1 MITRKDPK
9 DTKILVVG
17 GGIGGMAVTVAL
29 KRQSFNVE
37 LIDID
42 PDWRVYGA
50 GITMTG
56 TTIRAYN
63 DLDPTMVDDIAK
75 HGAITNGVKLFSF
88 KGHFIKDIDEAPL
101 EDGLP
106 ATGGIMRPVLH
117 QLMQQ
122 RVKALDVPV
131 KLGVTVDNIAQG
143 SDSATVTFSD
153 ATTADYD
160 LVIGSDGVNSKIRE
174 LAFANSQKP
183 KATGQGCWRIA
194 INRRPGVDRGEFYF
208 GYKYPAGITACGPD
222 SMYLWMLTP
231 DDGSL
236 WVNDEDGV
244 NVLRTRLE
252 AFGGT
257 VEWIK
262 DNMTT
267 EHWVNYRP
275 LEAILQP
282 KPWSNGQVVL
292 LGDSAHATTP
302 HLASGAGMAVESAVV
317 LSQELANMDR
327 SIADCLDAYTERR
340 YERCR
345 DVVESSVAI
354 GDMQQAGAGPEEVGG
369 AIGAASHR
377 LMGPY

>member
-1 MITRKDPK
+1 
-9 DTKILVVG
+9 
-17 GGIGGMAVTVAL
+17 
-29 KRQSFNVE
+29 
-37 LIDID
+37 
-42 PDWRVYGA
+42 
-50 GITMTG
+50 
-56 TTIRAYN
+56 
-63 DLDPTMVDDIAK
+63 
-75 HGAITNGVKLFSF
+75 
-88 KGHFIKDIDEAPL
+88 
-101 EDGLP
+101 
-106 ATGGIMRPVLH
+106 
-117 QLMQQ
+117 
-122 RVKALDVPV
+122 
-131 KLGVTVDNIAQG
+131 
-143 SDSATVTFSD
+143 
-153 ATTADYD
+153 
-160 LVIGSDGVNSKIRE
+160 
-174 LAFANSQKP
+174 
-183 KATGQGCWRIA
+183 
-194 INRRPGVDRGEFYF
+194 
-208 GYKYPAGITACGPD
+208 
-222 SMYLWMLTP
+222 MYLWMLTP

-244 NVLRTRLE
+244 NVLRARLE